1 MDFVKHQSKSL
12 AVKRMP
18 NRWGSRF
25 SWGEMQVDSAH
36 RSFIWKKG
44 KSMQEVP
51 NRVKSFLV
59 SGCYKFVVSAK
70 VRAKEQECE
79 CFFKIESRVKGR
91 YIWPSRHRP
100 YRF

>member
-1 MDFVKHQSKSL
+1 M
-12 AVKRMP
+12 
-18 NRWGSRF
+18 
-25 SWGEMQVDSAH
+25 DSAH
-36 RSFIWKKG
+36 RSFFLWKKG

-79 CFFKIESRVKGR
+79 CFFFFLIESRVRGR
-91 YIWPSRHRP
+91 YIWHHLAIAPSA